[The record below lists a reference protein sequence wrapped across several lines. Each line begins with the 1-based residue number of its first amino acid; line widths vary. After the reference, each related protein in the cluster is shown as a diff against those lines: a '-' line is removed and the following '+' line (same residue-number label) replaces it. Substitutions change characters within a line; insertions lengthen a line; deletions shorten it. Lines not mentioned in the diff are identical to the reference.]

1 MIRRTTRDEHGSA
14 VIELAILGSLIFG
27 VLIHVI
33 LIFGALHRA
42 TLATSAAAREY
53 GRAIVVSDSEAEAAQ
68 RGDAAVE
75 LAGRNHGLAPG
86 ALHASRA
93 GIRRRGAVLVVRVR
107 TDVAVASIPFLGSVV
122 PHLTVPVEATHAVRI
137 DRYRGGT

>member
-1 MIRRTTRDEHGSA
+1 MIGNNTRGEHGSA
-14 VIELAILGSLIFG
+14 LIELAILGSLIFG

-53 GRAIVVSDSEAEAAQ
+53 GRAIVVSDSEAEAAR
-68 RGDAAVE
+68 RGDGAVE
-75 LAGRNHGLAPG
+75 LAGRNHGLAPR
-86 ALHASRA
+86 ALHTSLA
-93 GIRRRGAVLVVRVR
+93 GIRRRGAVLMVRVR
-107 TDVAVASIPFLGSVV
+107 TEVPVASIPFLGSVL

-137 DRYRGGT
+137 DRYRSGA